1 MCKGAVTKD
10 DMDHYAA
17 ITYHI
22 AIAVLWREREKKKI
36 RTAKSILL
44 HLFLKVLSM
53 ILINKKDKKIT
64 YFTSTFNH
72 LSNAR

>member
-22 AIAVLWREREKKKI
+22 AIAVLWRERREKNQNC
-36 RTAKSILL
+36 
-44 HLFLKVLSM
+44 LFFQVISM
-53 ILINKKDKKIT
+53 IVIKKGQGACCKNTQVPK
-64 YFTSTFNH
+64 Y
-72 LSNAR
+72 AQ